1 MSYFLGVDGGQS
13 GTTAL
18 IGDEAGRI
26 LGSGDAGPCNH
37 AEMAEGRQKL
47 ERAIR
52 ESVDGACAEAGLD
65 AGAIEFEA
73 ACFGMSGGPDDKR
86 EILAALLRMRRLD
99 VTNDGVVALAGATP
113 EGHGIIVIAGT
124 GSISIGRHPEGAQA
138 RAGGW
143 GYIFGDEGSA
153 FDIARRALRAAL
165 RMQEGWGPGTTL
177 RAVLLD
183 ATQSRDAHEMMHRF
197 YAPDWPRSRVAT
209 LAKLVDAA
217 ALEGDAVAADIVTRA
232 AQDLALLAASVRAQL
247 WKPGDPVYVAH
258 IGGVFHSRMVLERFR
273 MLVELEEGSRCGPP
287 RHGPAE
293 GALLEAYRA
302 AGLKLELQAS

>member
-18 IGDEAGRI
+18 IGDQTGRV

-37 AEMAEGRQKL
+37 AGMAEGRQKL

-52 ESVDGACAEAGLD
+52 ESVGGACAKAGLD
-65 AGAIEFEA
+65 AGAIEFET

-86 EILAALLRMRRLD
+86 EILAAIVRTERLI
-99 VTNDGVVALAGATP
+99 VTNDAVVALAGATP

-153 FDIARRALRAAL
+153 FDIARRALRASL
-165 RMQEGWGPGTTL
+165 SMQEGWGPATTL
-177 RAVLLD
+177 RARLLE
-183 ATQSRDAHEMMHRF
+183 ATQSRDAHEMLHRF
-197 YAPDWPRSRVAT
+197 YTPDWPRSRVAT
-209 LAKLVDAA
+209 LAKLVDVA
-217 ALEGDAVAADIVTRA
+217 ALEGDAAAADIITRA

-247 WKPGDPVYVAH
+247 WKPADLVEVAY
-258 IGGVFHSRMVLERFR
+258 IGGVFHSRMLLERFR
-273 MLVELEEGSRCGPP
+273 MLVELENGSHCGPA

-302 AGLKLELQAS
+302 AGLNLELRVS